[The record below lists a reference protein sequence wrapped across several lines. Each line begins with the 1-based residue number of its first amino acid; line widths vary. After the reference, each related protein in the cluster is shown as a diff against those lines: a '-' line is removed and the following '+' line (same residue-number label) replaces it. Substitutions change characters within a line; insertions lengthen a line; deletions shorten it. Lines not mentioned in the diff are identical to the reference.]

1 MSAILFPFPPDGF
14 KRESFELLSEL
25 LQAVRARNNNLP
37 FLYYFVLQE
46 TILSTLTFYNK
57 S

>member
-46 TILSTLTFYNK
+46 TILSTFTFYNK